1 MKTFKYGSLALAVM
15 LTACGGGGSSSG
27 GGKAPEPSA
36 KTETGIF
43 TDSAVAGISYQT
55 SPGNKSGTTTAL
67 GEYNYVEGDTVIF
80 SIGDTELPAVTA
92 TGRVTPAD
100 MAEGN
105 DADVVTNVLRLLQTL
120 DDDGNPDNGITIS
133 QQTLDSFVGKDVE
146 VNQPAGAF
154 ETEAQTAI
162 GETLVTEEEAEA
174 HFAASQQADLR
185 GSWLFVDDYGR
196 NVLSFLDYDR
206 YIIAHSNADDGDQ
219 EAATAEWGTYTWD
232 PVSGDLTLTV
242 SGESD
247 NSGGLSDLS
256 GETVTL
262 QLADSEFVLT
272 VTEELSDDQFVDNT
286 VTFTAIESSTNP
298 LVGAWYLA
306 EEGGA
311 FNVLTILDDSNYTI
325 AHNANEE
332 SYEGASPIEVS
343 SEWGTYSTS
352 GGAFTISSVEAETD
366 GPGGLY
372 DADSP
377 NALESYEQQPWGDLA
392 FTHVDDGSFSF
403 SRIGR
408 FAVELE
414 DLAGNASTVIVERE
428 EDGFFEGMDI
438 DFSIDLV
445 GEDDKANIYLNE
457 DGTGTLTFSPG
468 TEEEAPSTIDAP
480 WEATT
485 SGTLVFTE
493 TMSDEST
500 GSWTL
505 APIKNSDSDSVI
517 VDFRHI
523 DGSTES
529 FLGSFISEI
538 DMPVEEGGSQGVDEV
553 NLGGEWNVYETYNVC
568 GDLEVHYSTT
578 SLAFSGTEVAYEQ
591 DFINDITWET
601 EFECQS
607 SANGEATES
616 GTDPYTGD
624 GIMDEAEIEA
634 FMDDSEIQS
643 VQIIDDNQF
652 VITLQFETGTN
663 NTLVTVTQT
672 WNRVPL

>member
-1 MKTFKYGSLALAVM
+1 MKTLKISSLALAVA

-27 GGKAPEPSA
+27 GSSAPAGPST
-36 KTETGIF
+36 KSETGVF
-43 TDSAVAGISYQT
+43 TDSAVAGINYQT
-55 SPGNKSGTTTAL
+55 NPGGLSGKTNAL

-92 TGRVTPAD
+92 SGRVTPAD

-146 VNQPAGAF
+146 VNQPAAAF
-154 ETEAQTAI
+154 ESEAEAAI
-162 GETLVTEEEAEA
+162 GETLVTEGEAEA

-185 GSWLFVDDYGR
+185 GSWLFEDDYGR

-256 GETVTL
+256 DETVKL
-262 QLADSEFVLT
+262 ELVDNQFVLS
-272 VTEELSDDQFVDNT
+272 VGELSDDQYEADDT
-286 VTFTAIESSTNP
+286 ITFTAIKNAANP

-392 FTHVDDGSFSF
+392 FTHADDGSFSF

-428 EDGFFEGMDI
+428 EEGFFEGMNI

-445 GEDDKANIYLNE
+445 GEDDKANISLNE
-457 DGTGTLTFSPG
+457 DGTGTMTFSPG
-468 TEEEAPSTIDAP
+468 SGAGESSTIDAP
-480 WEATT
+480 WKATT

-505 APIKNSDSDSVI
+505 APIKSSNSDAVI
-517 VDFRHI
+517 VDFRNV
-523 DGSTES
+523 D
-529 FLGSFISEI
+529 
-538 DMPVEEGGSQGVDEV
+538 GGSESLLGFFVSDVANPVGEGEV
-553 NLGGEWNVYETYNVC
+553 LP
-568 GDLEVHYSTT
+568 
-578 SLAFSGTEVAYEQ
+578 Q
-591 DFINDITWET
+591 
-601 EFECQS
+601 
-607 SANGEATES
+607 
-616 GTDPYTGD
+616 
-624 GIMDEAEIEA
+624 
-634 FMDDSEIQS
+634 
-643 VQIIDDNQF
+643 
-652 VITLQFETGTN
+652 
-663 NTLVTVTQT
+663 
-672 WNRVPL
+672 

>member
-1 MKTFKYGSLALAVM
+1 MKTLKISSLALAVA

-27 GGKAPEPSA
+27 GSSAPAGPST
-36 KTETGIF
+36 KSETGVF
-43 TDSAVAGISYQT
+43 TDSAVAGINYQT
-55 SPGNKSGTTTAL
+55 NPGGLSGKTNAL

-92 TGRVTPAD
+92 SGRVTPAD

-146 VNQPAGAF
+146 VNQPAAAF
-154 ETEAQTAI
+154 ESEAEAAI
-162 GETLVTEEEAEA
+162 GETLVTEGEAEA

-185 GSWLFVDDYGR
+185 GSWLFEDDYGR

-256 GETVTL
+256 DETVKL
-262 QLADSEFVLT
+262 ELVDNQFVLS
-272 VTEELSDDQFVDNT
+272 VGELSDDQYEADDT
-286 VTFTAIESSTNP
+286 ITFTAIKNAANP

-392 FTHVDDGSFSF
+392 FTHADDGSFSF

-428 EDGFFEGMDI
+428 EEGFFEGMNI

-445 GEDDKANIYLNE
+445 GEDDKANISLNE
-457 DGTGTLTFSPG
+457 DGTGTMTFSPG
-468 TEEEAPSTIDAP
+468 SGAGESSTIDEP
-480 WEATT
+480 WKATT

-505 APIKNSDSDSVI
+505 APIKSSNSDAVI
-517 VDFRHI
+517 VDFRHV
-523 DGSTES
+523 D
-529 FLGSFISEI
+529 
-538 DMPVEEGGSQGVDEV
+538 GGSESLLGFFVSDVANPVGEGEV
-553 NLGGEWNVYETYNVC
+553 LP
-568 GDLEVHYSTT
+568 
-578 SLAFSGTEVAYEQ
+578 Q
-591 DFINDITWET
+591 
-601 EFECQS
+601 
-607 SANGEATES
+607 
-616 GTDPYTGD
+616 
-624 GIMDEAEIEA
+624 
-634 FMDDSEIQS
+634 
-643 VQIIDDNQF
+643 
-652 VITLQFETGTN
+652 
-663 NTLVTVTQT
+663 
-672 WNRVPL
+672 

>member
-1 MKTFKYGSLALAVM
+1 MKTFQYGALALAVT
-15 LTACGGGGSSSG
+15 LTACGGGGSSSDG
-27 GGKAPEPSA
+27 GGSAEPAAPS
-36 KTETGIF
+36 KTGVF
-43 TDSAVAGISYQT
+43 TDSAVAGIQYQT
-55 SPGNKSGTTTAL
+55 QPGNKSGKTNAL
-67 GEYNYVEGDTVIF
+67 GEYDYVEGDTVIF

-392 FTHVDDGSFSF
+392 FTHADDGSFSF

-428 EDGFFEGMDI
+428 EDGFFEGMEI

-445 GEDDKANIYLNE
+445 GENDKANISLSE
-457 DGTGTLTFSPG
+457 DGTGTMTFSPG

-493 TMSDEST
+493 TMPDEST

-505 APIKNSDSDSVI
+505 APIKSSNSDAVI
-517 VDFRHI
+517 VDFRHV
-523 DGSTES
+523 DGTTES
-529 FLGSFISEI
+529 LLGFFVS
-538 DMPVEEGGSQGVDEV
+538 DVANPVGEGEV
-553 NLGGEWNVYETYNVC
+553 LP
-568 GDLEVHYSTT
+568 
-578 SLAFSGTEVAYEQ
+578 Q
-591 DFINDITWET
+591 
-601 EFECQS
+601 
-607 SANGEATES
+607 
-616 GTDPYTGD
+616 
-624 GIMDEAEIEA
+624 
-634 FMDDSEIQS
+634 
-643 VQIIDDNQF
+643 
-652 VITLQFETGTN
+652 
-663 NTLVTVTQT
+663 
-672 WNRVPL
+672 

>member
-1 MKTFKYGSLALAVM
+1 
-15 LTACGGGGSSSG
+15 
-27 GGKAPEPSA
+27 
-36 KTETGIF
+36 
-43 TDSAVAGISYQT
+43 
-55 SPGNKSGTTTAL
+55 GTTTAL

-325 AHNANEE
+325 AHNANE
-332 SYEGASPIEVS
+332 
-343 SEWGTYSTS
+343 
-352 GGAFTISSVEAETD
+352 
-366 GPGGLY
+366 
-372 DADSP
+372 
-377 NALESYEQQPWGDLA
+377 
-392 FTHVDDGSFSF
+392 
-403 SRIGR
+403 
-408 FAVELE
+408 
-414 DLAGNASTVIVERE
+414 
-428 EDGFFEGMDI
+428 
-438 DFSIDLV
+438 
-445 GEDDKANIYLNE
+445 
-457 DGTGTLTFSPG
+457 
-468 TEEEAPSTIDAP
+468 
-480 WEATT
+480 
-485 SGTLVFTE
+485 
-493 TMSDEST
+493 
-500 GSWTL
+500 
-505 APIKNSDSDSVI
+505 
-517 VDFRHI
+517 
-523 DGSTES
+523 
-529 FLGSFISEI
+529 
-538 DMPVEEGGSQGVDEV
+538 
-553 NLGGEWNVYETYNVC
+553 
-568 GDLEVHYSTT
+568 
-578 SLAFSGTEVAYEQ
+578 
-591 DFINDITWET
+591 
-601 EFECQS
+601 
-607 SANGEATES
+607 
-616 GTDPYTGD
+616 
-624 GIMDEAEIEA
+624 
-634 FMDDSEIQS
+634 
-643 VQIIDDNQF
+643 
-652 VITLQFETGTN
+652 
-663 NTLVTVTQT
+663 
-672 WNRVPL
+672 

>member
-1 MKTFKYGSLALAVM
+1 MKTLKISSLALAVA

-27 GGKAPEPSA
+27 GSSAPAGPST
-36 KTETGIF
+36 KSETGVF
-43 TDSAVAGISYQT
+43 TDSAVAGINYQT
-55 SPGNKSGTTTAL
+55 NPGGLSGKTNAL

-92 TGRVTPAD
+92 SGRVTPAD

-146 VNQPAGAF
+146 VNQPAAAF
-154 ETEAQTAI
+154 ESEAEAAI
-162 GETLVTEEEAEA
+162 GETLVTEGEAEA

-185 GSWLFVDDYGR
+185 GSWLFEDDYGR

-256 GETVTL
+256 DETVKL
-262 QLADSEFVLT
+262 ELVDNQFVLS
-272 VTEELSDDQFVDNT
+272 VGELSDDQYEADDT
-286 VTFTAIESSTNP
+286 ITFTAIKNAANP

-392 FTHVDDGSFSF
+392 FTHADDGSFSF

-428 EDGFFEGMDI
+428 EEGFFEGMNI

-445 GEDDKANIYLNE
+445 GEDDKANISLNE
-457 DGTGTLTFSPG
+457 DGTGTMTFSPG
-468 TEEEAPSTIDAP
+468 SGAGESSTIDAP
-480 WEATT
+480 WKATT

-505 APIKNSDSDSVI
+505 APIKSSNSDAVI
-517 VDFRHI
+517 VDFRHV
-523 DGSTES
+523 D
-529 FLGSFISEI
+529 
-538 DMPVEEGGSQGVDEV
+538 GGSESLLGFFVSDVANPVGEGEV
-553 NLGGEWNVYETYNVC
+553 LP
-568 GDLEVHYSTT
+568 
-578 SLAFSGTEVAYEQ
+578 Q
-591 DFINDITWET
+591 
-601 EFECQS
+601 
-607 SANGEATES
+607 
-616 GTDPYTGD
+616 
-624 GIMDEAEIEA
+624 
-634 FMDDSEIQS
+634 
-643 VQIIDDNQF
+643 
-652 VITLQFETGTN
+652 
-663 NTLVTVTQT
+663 
-672 WNRVPL
+672 

>member
-1 MKTFKYGSLALAVM
+1 MKTLKISSLALAVA
-15 LTACGGGGSSSG
+15 LTACGDGGSSSG
-27 GGKAPEPSA
+27 GSSAPTGPST
-36 KTETGIF
+36 KSETGVF
-43 TDSAVAGISYQT
+43 TDSAVAGINYQT
-55 SPGNKSGTTTAL
+55 NPGGLSGKTNAL

-105 DADVVTNVLRLLQTL
+105 NADVVTNVLRLLQTL

-133 QQTLDSFVGKDVE
+133 QQTLDDFVGKDVE
-146 VNQPAGAF
+146 VNQPAAAF
-154 ETEAQTAI
+154 ETEAEAAI

-185 GSWLFVDDYGR
+185 GSWLLEDDFGR
-196 NVLSFLDYDR
+196 NVLSFLDGGR

-232 PVSGDLTLTV
+232 PVSGDFTLTV

-272 VTEELSDDQFVDNT
+272 VTEELADDQFVDNT
-286 VTFTAIESSTNP
+286 VTFTAIESSTDP

-311 FNVLTILDDSNYTI
+311 FNVLTILDGSHYTI

-332 SYEGASPIEVS
+332 SYEGASPIAVS

-352 GGAFTISSVEAETD
+352 GGAFTITGVDAETD

-372 DADSP
+372 DAGSL
-377 NALESYEQQPWGDLA
+377 NALESYERHPWGDLT
-392 FTHVDDGSFSF
+392 FTHAEDGSFSF

-414 DLAGNASTVIVERE
+414 DLAGNASTVVVERE
-428 EDGFFEGMDI
+428 EEGFFEGMDI

-468 TEEEAPSTIDAP
+468 TEDEASSTIDAP

-485 SGTLVFTE
+485 SGTLMFTE
-493 TMSDEST
+493 TMQDEST

-523 DGSTES
+523 DGGTES
-529 FLGSFISEI
+529 LLGFFVSDVEN
-538 DMPVEEGGSQGVDEV
+538 PVGEGEV
-553 NLGGEWNVYETYNVC
+553 LP
-568 GDLEVHYSTT
+568 
-578 SLAFSGTEVAYEQ
+578 Q
-591 DFINDITWET
+591 
-601 EFECQS
+601 
-607 SANGEATES
+607 
-616 GTDPYTGD
+616 
-624 GIMDEAEIEA
+624 
-634 FMDDSEIQS
+634 
-643 VQIIDDNQF
+643 
-652 VITLQFETGTN
+652 
-663 NTLVTVTQT
+663 
-672 WNRVPL
+672 

>member
-1 MKTFKYGSLALAVM
+1 MTGGIMKTLKISSLALAVA

-27 GGKAPEPSA
+27 GSSAPAGPST
-36 KTETGIF
+36 KSETGVF
-43 TDSAVAGISYQT
+43 TDSAVAGINYQT
-55 SPGNKSGTTTAL
+55 NPGGLSGKTNAL

-92 TGRVTPAD
+92 SGRVTPAD

-146 VNQPAGAF
+146 VNQPAAAF
-154 ETEAQTAI
+154 ESEAEAAI
-162 GETLVTEEEAEA
+162 GETLVTEGEAEA

-185 GSWLFVDDYGR
+185 GSWLFEDDYGR

-256 GETVTL
+256 DETVKL
-262 QLADSEFVLT
+262 ELVDNQFVLS
-272 VTEELSDDQFVDNT
+272 VGELSDDQYEADDT
-286 VTFTAIESSTNP
+286 ITFTAIKNAANP

-392 FTHVDDGSFSF
+392 FTHADDGSFSF

-428 EDGFFEGMDI
+428 EEGFFEGMNI

-445 GEDDKANIYLNE
+445 GEDDKANISLNE
-457 DGTGTLTFSPG
+457 DGTGTMTFSPG
-468 TEEEAPSTIDAP
+468 SGAGESSTIDAP
-480 WEATT
+480 WKATT

-505 APIKNSDSDSVI
+505 APIKSSNSDAVI
-517 VDFRHI
+517 VDFRHV
-523 DGSTES
+523 D
-529 FLGSFISEI
+529 
-538 DMPVEEGGSQGVDEV
+538 GGSESLLGFFVSDVANPVGEGEV
-553 NLGGEWNVYETYNVC
+553 LP
-568 GDLEVHYSTT
+568 
-578 SLAFSGTEVAYEQ
+578 Q
-591 DFINDITWET
+591 
-601 EFECQS
+601 
-607 SANGEATES
+607 
-616 GTDPYTGD
+616 
-624 GIMDEAEIEA
+624 
-634 FMDDSEIQS
+634 
-643 VQIIDDNQF
+643 
-652 VITLQFETGTN
+652 
-663 NTLVTVTQT
+663 
-672 WNRVPL
+672 